1 MRANA
6 LTNLRCRFADLAAS
20 AARVEVALEAGD
32 ALLFV
37 DSVVRECS
45 SSPSVFFQSSKGSGG
60 TDGSGMRQ
68 IPGARRSLIMRYGV
82 SIAGAWQP
90 PEHVRQRLG
99 DGAAALVAK
108 L

>member
-1 MRANA
+1 
-6 LTNLRCRFADLAAS
+6 
-20 AARVEVALEAGD
+20 
-32 ALLFV
+32 
-37 DSVVRECS
+37 
-45 SSPSVFFQSSKGSGG
+45 
-60 TDGSGMRQ
+60 MRQ

-99 DGAAALVAK
+99 DGAAALGAK